1 MRRNRERLLA
11 AAHCARECSGR
22 KEGQQLWRH
31 AHSAFGKTLDGQRR
45 GAHIGAAVSRAWLE
59 AGAGSPTGGA
69 WQTRPRGRSSGGHS
83 DSRPSSAWDA
93 RVSRGSVGD
102 WALPQKEAERVGAEA
117 GTGREGTRPHG
128 AGQRAPLL
136 LFRKASAVRA
146 REFALDRVWG
156 EAPVKSE
163 PDDRA

>member
-1 MRRNRERLLA
+1 
-11 AAHCARECSGR
+11 
-22 KEGQQLWRH
+22 
-31 AHSAFGKTLDGQRR
+31 
-45 GAHIGAAVSRAWLE
+45 
-59 AGAGSPTGGA
+59 
-69 WQTRPRGRSSGGHS
+69 
-83 DSRPSSAWDA
+83 
-93 RVSRGSVGD
+93 VSRGSVGD

-128 AGQRAPLL
+128 AGQGRGGGQRAPLL

-163 PDDRA
+163 SDDRA